1 MKKYW
6 EFYENLN
13 EIVYAADMDSYEL
26 VYMNARAR
34 ELYGVTSPEEMKGK
48 KCHELLQGCA
58 QPCAICN
65 NKRLKPDSFIEYE
78 RYHPM
83 MGRMFSVKDTM
94 VEENGKR
101 YRFELAIDMG
111 IHNLQGRTDEIY
123 IENEA
128 MINEG
133 LRISLSAAT
142 PEQSIETL
150 LEYLGQFLNGERIYI
165 FEEKEGNVYDNTYE
179 WCANGVTAQKGNL
192 QAVPHDVVKSW
203 YQAFRNR
210 DNVIIEERENIR
222 SQDPVVYQYLCQQ
235 DIQSLVVSPLVHEGK
250 ILGFYGVDNP
260 PGELINRISNVF
272 QIMGHFIVSLLR
284 RRNLVQH
291 LEKLS
296 YYDQLTQLGNRHA
309 LQSYITEMKP
319 EQSIG
324 ILYCDVMGL
333 KRAND
338 VKGHQEGD
346 HLLIR
351 VGECL
356 TKEFGDYALFRIG
369 GDEFLALCSGITEE
383 ELKDRVE
390 ALKNDMQEQAA
401 FMAVGYIW
409 RPDSKEDMDILL
421 AQADRRMYEDKKAYY
436 AGR

>member
-1 MKKYW
+1 MMKKFC
-6 EFYENLN
+6 EFYENMN
-13 EIVYAADMDSYEL
+13 EIAYAADMDSYEL
-26 VYMNARAR
+26 IYMNKRAR
-34 ELYGVTSPEEMKGK
+34 EIYDVASLEEVKGK
-48 KCHELLQGCA
+48 KCYELLQGCA
-58 QPCAICN
+58 EPCAICN
-65 NKRLKPDSFIEYE
+65 NQRLKPGDFIEYE

-83 MGRMFSVKDTM
+83 MDKMFSVKDTM
-94 VEENGKR
+94 IEEDGKR
-101 YRFELAIDMG
+101 YRFELAVDMG
-111 IHNLQGRTDEIY
+111 THKLQGRADKVY

-128 MINEG
+128 IINEG
-133 LRISLSAAT
+133 LRISLSAST

-150 LEYLGQFLNGERIYI
+150 LEYLGQFINGERIYI
-165 FEEKEGNVYDNTYE
+165 FEEKEGGFDNTYE
-179 WCANGVTAQKGNL
+179 WCANGISAQKGNL
-192 QAVPHDVVKSW
+192 QEVPFGVVKSW
-203 YQAFRNR
+203 YQIFRNR
-210 DNVIIEERENIR
+210 ENVIIEERENIQK
-222 SQDPVVYQYLCQQ
+222 QDPVVYEYLRHQ
-235 DIQSLVVSPLVHEGK
+235 DIQSLVVSPLMHEGK
-250 ILGFYGVDNP
+250 IIGFFGVDNP
-260 PGELINRISNVF
+260 PGELINHISNIF

-309 LQSYITEMKP
+309 LQSYITEMKS

-369 GDEFLALCSGITEE
+369 GDEFLALCAGITEE
-383 ELKDRVE
+383 ELQERVE
-390 ALKNDMQEQAA
+390 TLKTDMKEQAA

-409 RPDSKEDMDILL
+409 RPDSREDMDKLL
-421 AQADRRMYEDKKAYY
+421 QEADRRMYEDKRAYY

>member
-1 MKKYW
+1 M
-6 EFYENLN
+6 N
-13 EIVYAADMDSYEL
+13 EIVYAADMDNYEL
-26 VYMNARAR
+26 IYMNKRAR
-34 ELYGVTSPEEMKGK
+34 EIYNVNSLEEVKGK
-48 KCHELLQGCA
+48 KCYELLQGCA
-58 QPCAICN
+58 EPCAICN
-65 NKRLKPDSFIEYE
+65 NQRLKPGYFIEYE

-83 MGRMFSVKDTM
+83 MDKMFSIKDTM
-94 VEENGKR
+94 LEEDGKH
-101 YRFELAIDMG
+101 YRFELAVDMG
-111 IHNLQGRTDEIY
+111 THKLPGRPDEIY

-142 PEQSIETL
+142 PEQSIDTL
-150 LEYLGQFLNGERIYI
+150 LEYLGQYLNGERIYI
-165 FEEKEGNVYDNTYE
+165 FEEKEEGFYDNTYE
-179 WCANGVTAQKGNL
+179 WCANGVSKQKEHL
-192 QAVPHDVVKSW
+192 QDVPPNVMQSW
-203 YQAFRNR
+203 QQIFRNR
-210 DNVIIEERENIR
+210 ENIIIEERENIR
-222 SQDPVVYQYLCQQ
+222 LQNPVLYEYLLEQE
-235 DIQSLVVSPLVHEGK
+235 IQSLVVSPLLHEGRV
-250 ILGFYGVDNP
+250 LGFFGVDNP
-260 PGELINRISNVF
+260 PGEMLNHISNIF
-272 QIMGHFIVSLLR
+272 QIMGHFMVSLIR
-284 RRNLVQH
+284 RRNLVRY
-291 LEKLS
+291 LENLS

-369 GDEFLALCSGITEE
+369 GDEFLALCAGITEE
-383 ELKDRVE
+383 ELQGRVE
-390 ALKNDMQEQAA
+390 ALKTDMQEQAA

-409 RPDSKEDMDILL
+409 RPDSKEDMDKLL
-421 AQADRRMYEDKKAYY
+421 QEADRRMYEDKRAYY